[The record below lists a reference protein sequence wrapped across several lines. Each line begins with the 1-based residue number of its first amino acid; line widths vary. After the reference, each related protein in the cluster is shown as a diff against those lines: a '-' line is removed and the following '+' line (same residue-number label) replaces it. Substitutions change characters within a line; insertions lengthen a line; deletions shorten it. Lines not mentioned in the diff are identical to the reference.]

1 MVVKNADS
9 RAHPR
14 PKTQNQNLL
23 FNKVL
28 WRFICRRNLKSTKIL
43 DVVCK
48 IVIRGKA
55 ALKSPGV
62 KIQVVQVSH
71 HRYMESDFPRAK
83 NPVIAIFPTDAIW
96 IGFFIK
102 YSVGSSI
109 RI

>member
-9 RAHPR
+9 RACPR
-14 PKTQNQNLL
+14 PKTQNRNLL

-28 WRFICRRNLKSTKIL
+28 WRFICRTNLKSTKIL

-71 HRYMESDFPRAK
+71 HRYMESDFPRAR
-83 NPVIAIFPTDAIW
+83 NPVITMFGTTGYTLDFYINIEIA
-96 IGFFIK
+96 
-102 YSVGSSI
+102 
-109 RI
+109 